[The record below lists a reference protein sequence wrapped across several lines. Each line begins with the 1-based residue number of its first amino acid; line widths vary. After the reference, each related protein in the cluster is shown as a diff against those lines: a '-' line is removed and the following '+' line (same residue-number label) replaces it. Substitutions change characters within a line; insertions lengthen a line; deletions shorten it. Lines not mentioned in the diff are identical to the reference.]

1 MSSIR
6 ICSSGPRPGAGD
18 QSISPRC
25 GPDRVTTTAGSAAC
39 SDAGH
44 ACPAAHAPAVAFG
57 FIPALAAWGLLL
69 IQDTLAVAAP
79 AEAAH
84 ASDLEMT
91 IRDAK
96 GAAVAD
102 AVVTVETPEHKP
114 PPAKFTQPL
123 EVKQHNLQFEPFVL
137 VVPVGA
143 EVRFPNEDS
152 VHHQVYSFSPAK
164 TFELKLYGKDQVS
177 FLFVW
182 ATVTGLKVFNQ
193 G

>member
-1 MSSIR
+1 
-6 ICSSGPRPGAGD
+6 
-18 QSISPRC
+18 
-25 GPDRVTTTAGSAAC
+25 
-39 SDAGH
+39 
-44 ACPAAHAPAVAFG
+44 
-57 FIPALAAWGLLL
+57 
-69 IQDTLAVAAP
+69 
-79 AEAAH
+79 
-84 ASDLEMT
+84 MT

-114 PPAKFTQPL
+114 PPARFAQPL

-164 TFELKLYGKDQVS
+164 TFELKLYGKDQTRAVRFDKPGVVS
-177 FLFVW
+177 LGCNIHDQMVAFIVVTDAAFAGKSDASGHLVLHGLPPGAATIHVW
-182 ATVTGLKVFNQ
+182 HPYLRGAGAGETLGAVLPPTGTLTRAVSVNLRTPAMRSSSY
-193 G
+193 